1 MTELK
6 LTAFTS
12 SLADEPRF
20 HLEAW
25 LEEAETAAVNL
36 CPQHDPTGALTL
48 VATDVVWEQQPENLT
63 NLAQVLAGTHQAV
76 YRARPTWTMPVTH
89 AANAASA
96 TVSIYRQELTRFNE
110 YTLAS
115 KALAK
120 VLLDS
125 IGPKNQVLLKTL
137 HPTLKIYAFTPRQI
151 VDAMFD
157 KHGIPQSE
165 DIIKLRS
172 PLDLA
177 LTSLSDLENHMAN
190 FLLASQRLTRS
201 GQGKTPYE
209 YFETY
214 LVTVSGFPSVAL
226 AMLGYYARYPAISQQ
241 NLATLFPFLTDI
253 KDHLAKTDPASP
265 FSGAARGPA
274 QTPARR
280 PGKKHNKRDKNR
292 DKSQPNSPLAPP
304 AGVLPGPSILP
315 QTHPPRSTLEMLN

>member
-1 MTELK
+1 
-6 LTAFTS
+6 
-12 SLADEPRF
+12 
-20 HLEAW
+20 
-25 LEEAETAAVNL
+25 VNL
-36 CPQHDPTGALTL
+36 CPQHDPTGTLTL

-63 NLAQVLAGTHQAV
+63 NLAQVLAGTHPAA

-89 AANAASA
+89 ANNAAST
-96 TVSIYRQELTRFNE
+96 TVLIYRQELTRFNE

-125 IGPKNQVLLKTL
+125 IGRKNQVLLKTL
-137 HPTLKIYAFTPRQI
+137 HPTLKIYAFTPHQI

-172 PLDLA
+172 SLDLA
-177 LTSLSDLENHMAN
+177 LTSLSDLENHMTN
-190 FLLASQRLTRS
+190 FLLACQRLTRS

-214 LVTVSGFPSVAL
+214 LVTVLGFPSEAL
-226 AMLGYYARYPAISQQ
+226 AMMGYYARYPAISQQ
-241 NLATLFPFLTDI
+241 NLATLFPFLNDI
-253 KDHLAKTDPASP
+253 KDHLATTDPASP

-280 PGKKHNKRDKNR
+280 PGKKNNKRDRKQGQKPTQQSSSTTRWGPTGAVN
-292 DKSQPNSPLAPP
+292 LAESAPVRRLVRAIP
-304 AGVLPGPSILP
+304 EAQLLVSHI
-315 QTHPPRSTLEMLN
+315 R